1 MVSIIWGILLIACV
15 IALQAPSSA
24 YDPIVLQPW
33 DIPGVSFI
41 TNSSRTSHKHQPETM
56 VSGVGLLDY
65 NNDGLLDIYA
75 VNGASMPGLEKTS
88 EIYFNRLFKN
98 EGDGTFEDV
107 TEKAGV
113 RGQGYDMGVAVGDYD
128 NDGYSDIFVA
138 GLRENNLYHNNAN
151 GTFTDVTAKAGLAL
165 PDPKYKTLWA
175 VAAAWLDYDKDGY
188 PDLFVSNYC
197 VWDPKKEP
205 ICRDTGQPDYCHP
218 RLYNGLPNS
227 LFRNNHDGTFTDVSE
242 VSGIRKHVGKGMGI
256 GVADFDGDTWTD
268 IFLAND
274 TIPAFLFHNKGDGT
288 FSEIGVEAGVAY
300 TERGL
305 AVSGMGVDARDLDN
319 DGWPDIFETA
329 MIGETMP
336 FFRNLGRNLFEDK
349 TLVSALAAATISKT
363 GWSNGIFDFNNDGWK
378 DLFAAFG
385 DVMDP
390 QGTFRDRV
398 PQANGIFVN
407 MRNGQFADAG
417 LTAGPISARKA
428 VHRGSAFGDINND
441 GRIDVVVTSLDGPIE
456 MWKNVSPA
464 QNHWILIDTI
474 GTKSNRGGVGA
485 KLKVVTDSG
494 TQFNHVNTAVG
505 YGSASD
511 KRVHFGLGKDTLIK
525 ELIAT
530 WPSGTVQRLEN
541 IKADQILTLREP

>member
-1 MVSIIWGILLIACV
+1 MVLVIWGMLLIACV
-15 IALQAPSSA
+15 IALPSSKEEPSSA
-24 YDPIVLQPW
+24 YDPIVFQPW
-33 DIPGVSFI
+33 DVPGVSFI
-41 TNSSRTSHKHQPETM
+41 TNSSRTPHKHQPETM

-98 EGDGTFEDV
+98 DGDGTFEDV

-138 GLRENNLYHNNAN
+138 GLRENSLYHNNAN

-242 VSGIRKHVGKGMGI
+242 VSGIRKHIGKGMGI
-256 GVADFDGDTWTD
+256 GVADFDGDAWTD

-349 TLVSALAAATISKT
+349 TLVRAITDIYTGVGEVKSVYFLGNLLWRVGQPFRVERSLLLTWEDLKAQNIVCLGGPAENLQLRRLPQEQEFVFKFEGIEGGPPKFVILNRKPQPGEQTRYAPVVEGSSQSTVTEDYALVSMLKGLDPNRRLLILAGVTT
-363 GWSNGIFDFNNDGWK
+363 
-378 DLFAAFG
+378 FG
-385 DVMDP
+385 
-390 QGTFRDRV
+390 T
-398 PQANGIFVN
+398 QACTEYVT
-407 MRNGQFADAG
+407 RSET
-417 LTAGPISARKA
+417 LTQLIQQ
-428 VHRGSAFGDINND
+428 
-441 GRIDVVVTSLDGPIE
+441 L
-456 MWKNVSPA
+456 NVSR
-464 QNHWILIDTI
+464 D
-474 GTKSNRGGVGA
+474 SA
-485 KLKVVTDSG
+485 KPKLPPLTTRSSL
-494 TQFNHVNTAVG
+494 
-505 YGSASD
+505 GSRSIAASPF
-511 KRVHFGLGKDTLIK
+511 RRRT
-525 ELIAT
+525 
-530 WPSGTVQRLEN
+530 
-541 IKADQILTLREP
+541 